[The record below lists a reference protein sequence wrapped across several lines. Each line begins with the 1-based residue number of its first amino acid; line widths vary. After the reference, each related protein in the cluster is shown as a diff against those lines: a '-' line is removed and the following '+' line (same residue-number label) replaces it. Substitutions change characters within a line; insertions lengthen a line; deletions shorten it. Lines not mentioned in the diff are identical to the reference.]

1 MNKERTKSIVP
12 AGIFTSNSV
21 KSLRVY
27 FDQTRVDDCWNSKKT
42 NQNGLVRFSSLLLSL
57 NNVCFTT
64 GLLGNKLET
73 GVAVATW
80 LPCYFKHVCST
91 IHGRLWHSVTS
102 VISSHSVDNVSV
114 IKVIFEHLNIYIFLL
129 NFFSPQEN
137 NIGKNLK
144 Y

>member
-27 FDQTRVDDCWNSKKT
+27 FDQTRADDCWNSKKT
-42 NQNGLVRFSSLLLSL
+42 NQNGLVRFSSLLSSL
-57 NNVCFTT
+57 NNVCFTI

-80 LPCYFKHVCST
+80 LPC
-91 IHGRLWHSVTS
+91 
-102 VISSHSVDNVSV
+102 
-114 IKVIFEHLNIYIFLL
+114 
-129 NFFSPQEN
+129 
-137 NIGKNLK
+137 
-144 Y
+144 